1 MLAQKRAEA
10 QKLLD
15 EVSTRHGEAEIVANR
30 VAVEEAEVTASAL
43 SAAELAAEAKREL
56 DVAMPALD
64 AAVAILE
71 GLDKKD
77 IVEMK
82 SFNAPPPAVRTVME
96 AVCVLLN
103 ETTDWVTAKRI
114 LGSDKPNF
122 IQTLQQYDKD
132 NIDPAILRKL
142 VRYTSSPTMS
152 IESMKKVSMAVST
165 SCFAYTLNFM
175 KHIRFRRLLAFA
187 CGCMPSRL
195 MPKL

>member
-1 MLAQKRAEA
+1 M
-10 QKLLD
+10 
-15 EVSTRHGEAEIVANR
+15 
-30 VAVEEAEVTASAL
+30 TASAAT
-43 SAAELAAEAKREL
+43 AAELAAEAKREL

-71 GLDKKD
+71 TLDKKD

-103 ETTDWVTAKRI
+103 ETTDWMTAKRV

-122 IQTLQQYDKD
+122 IQLLQQYDKD

-142 VRYTSSPTMS
+142 VRYTTSPTMAV
-152 IESMKKVSMAVST
+152 ESMKKVSLAVSGVRAARKLWAAAT
-165 SCFAYTLNFM
+165 KRRLVPY
-175 KHIRFRRLLAFA
+175 RRLLAFA
-187 CGCMPSRL
+187 CGFTPLSPTQKRCASSRL
-195 MPKL
+195 SRPASRR